1 MMDLNQ
7 VVLIGR
13 MTDSIKI
20 REVGEHKAGEFSLAV
35 NGYKDKEASFI
46 NCKVWN
52 KTAELLEKY
61 THKGSKISV
70 VGKLVQERWESE
82 GKKQSKIIV
91 NIMEVQFLDPKKDE
105 TKPASQP
112 EIPEW
117 ENTVPF

>member
-1 MMDLNQ
+1 MDTN
-7 VVLIGR
+7 VVILIGR
-13 MTDSIKI
+13 LTDDIKI
-20 REVGEHKAGEFSLAV
+20 RQANEHKAGEFSLAV
-35 NGYKDKEASFI
+35 NGYKDKEVSFI
-46 NCKVWN
+46 TCKVWN
-52 KTAELLEKY
+52 KTVELLEKY

-91 NIMEVQFLDPKKDE
+91 NVAEVQFLDQKKE
-105 TKPASQP
+105 EKERP